1 MEQRKKSERAGYAAD
16 EKGLGPKEMRAEA
29 FVQALSSS
37 RIPDAK

>member
-1 MEQRKKSERAGYAAD
+1 MEQRKQSERAGYAAD
-16 EKGLGPKEMRAEA
+16 EKGLSPKEMRAEA